1 VAADREQLAPWR
13 DAPEAAGVLTDFD
26 GTLSAIVDDPEA
38 AVALQ
43 GATGT
48 LTRLAGRY
56 RTVAVISGRPVAYL
70 MDRLAIP
77 PGAGVTLIGLYG
89 LEAATAQG
97 VTTLPD
103 ARPWRGVV
111 ARVAAAAE
119 AEAPPGV
126 YVERKG
132 LTVGLHVR
140 RAPEWADWV
149 EAWSAE
155 QARRSGLVVH
165 VATMSREL
173 VPPVETDKGVV
184 VARLARGLQAVC
196 FLGDDLGDLPAFAT
210 LDRLAATGVHTL
222 KVAVRSQESPPA
234 LLVEADMVVDGP
246 EGALAL
252 LQDLEAP

>member
-1 VAADREQLAPWR
+1 VAEGGQLAPWR
-13 DAPEAAGVLTDFD
+13 DDPETSGVLTDFD

-43 GATGT
+43 GATET

-70 MDRLAIP
+70 MDRLALP
-77 PGAGVTLIGLYG
+77 PGAGVALIGLYG
-89 LEAATAQG
+89 LETATGQA
-97 VTTLPD
+97 VTTLPE
-103 ARPWRGVV
+103 ARPWRDVV
-111 ARVAAAAE
+111 AQVADAAE

-140 RAPEWADWV
+140 RAPQWADWV
-149 EAWSAE
+149 EAWAAE
-155 QARRSGLVVH
+155 QARSRGLVVH
-165 VATMSREL
+165 AGKMSREL

-184 VARLARGLQAVC
+184 VARLARGLEAVC
-196 FLGDDLGDLPAFAT
+196 FLGDDLGDLPAFAA

-222 KVAVRSQESPPA
+222 KVAVRSQECPPA
-234 LLVEADMVVDGP
+234 LLATADIVVEGP
-246 EGALAL
+246 AGALAL
-252 LQDLEAP
+252 LQDLEAS